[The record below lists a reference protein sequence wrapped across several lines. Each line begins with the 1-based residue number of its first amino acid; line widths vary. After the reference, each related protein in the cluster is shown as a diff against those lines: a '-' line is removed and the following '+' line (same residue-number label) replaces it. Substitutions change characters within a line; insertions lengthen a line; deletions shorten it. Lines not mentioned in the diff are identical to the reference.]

1 MATETT
7 VEIDYP
13 SSDGEPMAETQLHI
27 RSIISLYEQ
36 MLCFYSARDDV
47 LVTADLFWYWKEG
60 NNRRRIAPDIMVIPG
75 VSKEPPRRSYLSWK
89 EGVVPAMVV
98 EFASQGTWR
107 KDLGKKFNRYEALGV
122 KEYFIFDPEGL
133 YLVPTLQGHRLRGRT
148 YRRVFSDDNSLPTD
162 LGFRLVAEGAI
173 LRMIDDKTGNRVLT
187 GSELAEEEKQRA
199 EHEKQRADMERRNAA
214 NEKERADKFE
224 AEVANLRALLQKYVP
239 PSGNGS

>member
-1 MATETT
+1 MTTETS

-13 SSDGEPMAETQLHI
+13 GSDGKPMAETQLHI

-36 MLCFYSARDDV
+36 MLRFYSARDDV
-47 LVTADLFWYWKEG
+47 LVTVDLFWYWKEG

-75 VSKEPPRRSYLSWK
+75 VSKEPPRRTYLSWK

-107 KDLGKKFNRYEALGV
+107 KDLGKKFNRYEKLGV

-148 YRRVFSDDNSLPTD
+148 YRRVFSDDGSLPTE
-162 LGFRLVAEGAI
+162 LGFRLVPEGTI
-173 LRMIDDKTGNRVLT
+173 LRMIDVKTGNRILT
-187 GSELAEEEKQRA
+187 GSEQAEEETRRA
-199 EHEKQRADMERRNAA
+199 EHEKQRADHLQ
-214 NEKERADKFE
+214 
-224 AEVANLRALLQKYVP
+224 AEVANLKALLQKYVP
-239 PSGNGS
+239 PTGNGS